1 MLAVQLDLGYLSK
14 YLGITPQ
21 RMEAYGAK
29 TLEEIVEA
37 EAIAGNA
44 AAQEYL
50 MKILN
55 SPDALL
61 EMFQLGNVRN
71 RWMILRELNEDD
83 LADLLPFLEPKELL
97 NGMKFFTQEM
107 LLKFIEEMPKQE
119 ITKVLFECYSPEKFL
134 NLVPEKDLNKWF
146 ESEKVDKN
154 QVLEKLKG
162 LNEDVLAQ
170 MLEAATG
177 RPQDETSGKK
187 DLMQSIE
194 RLNPEQFMDAI
205 HSLKPKF
212 KRQIIMSMTQEDP
225 ELWQEFSAET
235 LTKPLALLDK
245 PDVIKGMA
253 KLEKDMLVK
262 VAENLPQDLLAVV
275 ITQIDPEKFA
285 EALSKNFQDLLMNVV
300 SL

>member
-1 MLAVQLDLGYLSK
+1 MLAVQLDIGFLTK

-21 RMEAYGAK
+21 RMKAYGAK

-50 MKILN
+50 MKVLN
-55 SPDALL
+55 DPCALV

-97 NGMKFFTQEM
+97 HGMNFFTQEM
-107 LLKFIEEMPKQE
+107 LLKFIEEMPKEE

-134 NLVPEKDLNKWF
+134 NLVSEKDLNKWF

-154 QVLEKLKG
+154 QVLEQLKG
-162 LNEDVLAQ
+162 LNEEVLAQ

-177 RPQDETSGKK
+177 QPQADNSDRGALLTG
-187 DLMQSIE
+187 IE
-194 RLNPEQFMDAI
+194 KLSPEQFMDAI

-212 KRQIIMSMTQEDP
+212 KRQIILNMTKQDP
-225 ELWQEFSAET
+225 DLWQEFSAET

-262 VAENLPQDLLAVV
+262 VAENLPQDLLAIV
-275 ITQIDPEKFA
+275 ITQIDPDKFA
-285 EALSKNFQDLLMNVV
+285 DALSKNFKDLLMNVV
-300 SL
+300 SM